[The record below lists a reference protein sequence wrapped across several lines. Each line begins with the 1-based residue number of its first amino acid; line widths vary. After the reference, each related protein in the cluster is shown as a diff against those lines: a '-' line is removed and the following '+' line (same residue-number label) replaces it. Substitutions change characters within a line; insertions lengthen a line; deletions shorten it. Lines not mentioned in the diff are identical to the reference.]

1 MLPCSWLAGIVRDK
15 GDILGVILVRQRLI
29 RIGIWVVVVLA
40 FIAWAISLAIQAP
53 WTPWF
58 TIGLWSVIGIGLV
71 VRAVRGSKRMQEP
84 LDAFHDMN
92 QIYLG
97 RTQTPRVDGTSPKSV
112 EIGHP
117 FPSDELPSRRE
128 NELGG
133 EEPPNRPAS

>member
-1 MLPCSWLAGIVRDK
+1 MSCLCLAGIVRDK
-15 GDILGVILVRQRLI
+15 GDILEVILARQRLI
-29 RIGIWVVVVLA
+29 RIGIWIVVVLA

-58 TIGLWSVIGIGLV
+58 TIVLWSVIGIGLV
-71 VRAVRGSKRMQEP
+71 VRVVRGSKQKHEP

-128 NELGG
+128 NQLGG
-133 EEPPNRPAS
+133 EEPPHRPAS